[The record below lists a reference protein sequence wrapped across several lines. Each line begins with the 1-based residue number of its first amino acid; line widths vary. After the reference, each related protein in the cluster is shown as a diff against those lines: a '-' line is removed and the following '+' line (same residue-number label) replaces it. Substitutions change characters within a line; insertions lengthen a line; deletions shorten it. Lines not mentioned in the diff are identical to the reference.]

1 MRGDHQDQQTL
12 FSTRLMHDRIPMSH
26 PIRKVRVIVDT
37 VLRQLDDRFSA
48 MYSKVGR
55 PSIPPE
61 HLLRALLLQILFSI
75 RSERQL
81 MEQMDY
87 NLLYRWFVG
96 LDIDSTVWDASTFS
110 QNRDRLLQHD
120 IGRAFFEEVL
130 AVARTQELLSADHF
144 SVDGTLLTAWG
155 SMKSVKPI
163 DGSGPNDPPGRNPSV
178 DFKGQERRNDTH
190 QSTSDPEARM
200 YRKGN
205 TGAVLCH
212 LGHALMENRS
222 GLVVDVAVT
231 EANGHAER
239 QAALVMAKRAIQG
252 KAGTLGADKGY
263 DTRDFVAA
271 LKEQAIKPHIARNTG
286 GGRRSAVDGRT
297 ARGKGYAMSQKIR
310 KRIEEFFGWAKTIGG
325 MRKSRFI
332 GRERTGLAFTLV
344 AGAYNLVR
352 MMSIFGWKE
361 LPA

>member
-1 MRGDHQDQQTL
+1 MRGAHTDQQTL

-26 PIRKVRVIVDT
+26 PVRKLRVIVDT
-37 VLRQLDDRFSA
+37 VLHRLDERFSA

-96 LDIDSTVWDASTFS
+96 LDMDSTVWDASTFS

-120 IGRAFFEEVL
+120 IGRGFFEEVL
-130 AVARTQELLSADHF
+130 AVARSQELLSAEHF
-144 SVDGTLLTAWG
+144 SVDGTLLAAWG
-155 SMKSVKPI
+155 SMKSVKPL
-163 DGSGPNDPPGRNPSV
+163 DGSGPEDPPGRNPGV
-178 DFKGQERRNDTH
+178 DFKGQQRHNDTH
-190 QSTSDPEARM
+190 RSTSDPQARM

-212 LGHALMENRS
+212 MGHALMENRH
-222 GLVVDVAVT
+222 GLVVDVELT

-239 QAALVMAKRAIQG
+239 DAALSMAKRSIQG
-252 KAGTLGADKGY
+252 RRSTLGADKGY
-263 DTRDFVAA
+263 DAKDFVQA
-271 LKEQAIKPHIARNTG
+271 LEAREIKAHVARNTS
-286 GGRRSAVDGRT
+286 GRRSAVDGRT
-297 ARGKGYAMSQKIR
+297 ARGKGYLTSQKIR
-310 KRIEEFFGWAKTIGG
+310 KRIEEFFGWAKTVGG
-325 MRKSRFI
+325 LRKSRFA
-332 GRERTGLAFTLV
+332 GRDRTGLAFTLV

-352 MMSIFGWKE
+352 MMSIFGWKGR
-361 LPA
+361 PV

>member
-1 MRGDHQDQQTL
+1 MRGTKSSQQTL

-26 PIRKVRVIVDT
+26 PIRKVRVIVDA
-37 VLRQLDDRFSA
+37 VLAKLDGRFSE

-55 PSIPPE
+55 PSIAPE

-96 LDIDSTVWDASTFS
+96 LDVDGVVWDASTFS
-110 QNRDRLLQHD
+110 QNRDRLLKHE
-120 IGRAFFEEVL
+120 IGRAFFDEVL
-130 AVARTQELLSADHF
+130 AVARSRELLSEEHF

-163 DGSGPNDPPGRNPSV
+163 DGSGGDDPPGRNPSV
-178 DFKGQERRNDTH
+178 DFKDQVRRNDTH
-190 QSTSDPEARM
+190 RSTSDPEARM

-205 TGAVLCH
+205 GQPAVLCH
-212 LGHALMENRS
+212 MGHALMENRN
-222 GLVVDVAVT
+222 GLVVDVEVT
-231 EANGHAER
+231 AATGHAER
-239 QAALVMAKRAIQG
+239 EAALAMVKRTITAEES
-252 KAGTLGADKGY
+252 TLGADKGY
-263 DTRDFVAA
+263 DAKDFTAA
-271 LKEQAIKPHIARNTG
+271 LKDAKVKPHTARNTS
-286 GGRRSAVDGRT
+286 GRRSSIDGRT
-297 ARGKGYAMSQKIR
+297 ARGKGYKRSQVVR

-325 MRKSRFI
+325 MRKSRFV
-332 GRERTGLAFTLV
+332 GRERTGLAYALV

-352 MMSIFGWKE
+352 MMSIFGWRE
-361 LPA
+361 QPA

>member
-12 FSTRLMHDRIPMSH
+12 FSTRLMHDRIPMAH

-87 NLLYRWFVG
+87 NLLFRWFVG
-96 LDIDSTVWDASTFS
+96 LDVDSTVWDASTFS
-110 QNRDRLLQHD
+110 QNRERLLKHD

-130 AVARTQELLSADHF
+130 AVARSQELLSDEHF
-144 SVDGTLLTAWG
+144 SVDGSLLTAWG

-163 DGSGPNDPPGRNPSV
+163 DGSGPDDPPGRNPDV

-190 QSTSDPEARM
+190 RSTTDPDARM

-212 LGHALMENRS
+212 IGHALMENRS
-222 GLVVDVAVT
+222 GMVVDVALT
-231 EANGHAER
+231 EANGCAER
-239 QAALVMAKRAIQG
+239 EAALMMAKRSITG
-252 KAGTLGADKGY
+252 RHSTLGADKGY

-271 LKEQAIKPHIARNTG
+271 LREQAIKPHIARNTS

-297 ARGKGYAMSQKIR
+297 ARGKGYATSQRIR

-325 MRKSRFI
+325 LRKSRFI
-332 GRERTGLAFTLV
+332 GAERTGLAFALV

-361 LPA
+361 RPA